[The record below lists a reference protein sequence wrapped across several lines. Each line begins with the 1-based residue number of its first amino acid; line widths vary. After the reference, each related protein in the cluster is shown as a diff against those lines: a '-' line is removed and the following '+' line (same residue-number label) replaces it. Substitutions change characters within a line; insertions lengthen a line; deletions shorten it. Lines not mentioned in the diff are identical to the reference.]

1 MFGCRDD
8 QRRDNFVMETSMF
21 KLRQIAVL
29 AIVAGCVTASGAS
42 ASGTWPGKIVGTWK
56 GLANQ
61 SPIVLTVSTQT
72 TGGKCQT
79 ISGTIHDVDGNFTGN
94 MLGFYCP
101 SSGAVSFLRYPTDS
115 NVAYQVYTASLSQ
128 SPAPKSLGGYMM
140 AGTFS
145 QYSLTF
151 GPLGQYSVS
160 LFK

>member
-1 MFGCRDD
+1 
-8 QRRDNFVMETSMF
+8 MF
-21 KLRQIAVL
+21 KLRQVAAL
-29 AIVAGCVTASGAS
+29 AIVAGCVAASGAS
-42 ASGTWPGKIVGTWK
+42 ASGTWPAKIVGTWK

-79 ISGTIHDVDGNFTGN
+79 ISGTIHDVQGDFTGN
-94 MLGFYCP
+94 MLGYYCP

-115 NVAYQVYTASLSQ
+115 NVAYQVYFANLSQ
-128 SPAPKSLGGYMM
+128 SPAPKGLGGIMM